1 MAIVQNPI
9 TGRTKK
15 AFGTAVF
22 SKSFDKNVMRSKP
35 LEVKNPRTPG
45 QMRQRNKFGTTVALI
60 KQVKLLINEAYG
72 KSLPNMSPVNKITG
86 INVKNAFSG
95 DPPVLDHTKVV
106 LCDFEGS
113 SVSNVTLTGDVDQ
126 AMNITWN
133 PNTVVPDELA
143 SLLSFVLFNCTTN
156 QAAIF
161 KDVVTRDAGLAT
173 VTVPA
178 SWVGAQTALHVVT
191 TDYNQTLANAPKKI
205 IQFKAGVDAA
215 SLVQ

>member
-22 SKSFDKNVMRSKP
+22 SKSYDKNIMRAKP
-35 LEVKNPRTPG
+35 LDVKNPRTPG
-45 QMRQRNKFGTTVALI
+45 QMRQRNKFATTVALI
-60 KQVKLLINEAYG
+60 KQVKLLINEVYG
-72 KSLPNMSPVNKITG
+72 KSLSNMSPVNKITG

-113 SVSNVTLTGDVDQ
+113 SVSNVTLSGDVDQ

-133 PNTVVPDELA
+133 PNTTDADELA
-143 SLLSFVLFNCTTN
+143 SMLTLVLFNCSTN

-161 KDVVTRDAGLAT
+161 KDVATREAGQAT

-178 SWVGAQTALHVVT
+178 SWVGDQTALHVVT
-191 TDYNQTLANAPKKI
+191 IDYNQTLANAPKKI
-205 IQFKAGVDAA
+205 IQFKAGADAA

>member
-22 SKSFDKNVMRSKP
+22 SKSYDKNIMRAKP
-35 LEVKNPRTPG
+35 LDVKNPRTPG
-45 QMRQRNKFGTTVALI
+45 QMRQRNKFATTVALI
-60 KQVKLLINEAYG
+60 KQVKLLINEVYG

-113 SVSNVTLTGDVDQ
+113 SVSNVTLSGDVDQ

-133 PNTVVPDELA
+133 PNTADADELV
-143 SLLSFVLFNCTTN
+143 SMLTLVLFNCSTN

-161 KDVVTRDAGLAT
+161 KDVATREAGQAT

-178 SWVGAQTALHVVT
+178 SWVGDQTALHVVT
-191 TDYNQTLANAPKKI
+191 IDYNQTLANAPKKI
-205 IQFKAGVDAA
+205 IQFKAGADAA